1 ATLRQRDE
9 LLPVSAPVHVLG
21 RCKQPPA
28 DTRQYVEAEAVE
40 RSLTPAARA
49 RTDGAT
55 ASLFIEP
62 DRSNH
67 RGCRRSLLPQHVLE
81 HGCEAIAS
89 ERPAF
94 LRDGRAHVPIA
105 GARRL
110 LALQRRRIE
119 LELGDFD
126 RFARPI
132 LELPR
137 LQLALER
144 RLRMLRLDGIRR
156 TQQVR

>member
-1 ATLRQRDE
+1 MAPRSARGRDVPMICNQPLCGLAEDGHEPTPSATLRQRDE

-21 RCKQPPA
+21 RSKQPPA
-28 DTRQYVEAEAVE
+28 DTRQYVEAEAVD

-119 LELGDFD
+119 LELGDF
-126 RFARPI
+126 
-132 LELPR
+132 
-137 LQLALER
+137 
-144 RLRMLRLDGIRR
+144 
-156 TQQVR
+156 